1 MNFSVEGVL
10 PKPVDVLIPQRVLAT
25 DSAPLLIHFMG
36 ATWLPRHAVATM
48 KQPLMVAAVY
58 LGAGSGVYAR
68 PFANDT
74 LLFARLLDSLR
85 TRIAQVTGAPRVTR
99 VYLSGFSAGYGAI
112 REIVRRPANVPRV
125 DGILLLDK
133 IKGFNGKG
141 SYNTHVRTLAH
152 VFTAP
157 SKVITAWCYTL
168 APQVLATFTQV
179 EWIEWGLWEEDEKQ
193 LELLDKITKPDN

>member
-1 MNFSVEGVL
+1 MHNRINKYWRKPERLCDIRRFFLACEFKPHSKLWSVLDPVAYDV
-10 PKPVDVLIPQRVLAT
+10 KPAFTHGKLGCLGYDPATYSILSVDES
-25 DSAPLLIHFMG
+25 DEPLVG
-36 ATWLPRHAVATM
+36 Y
-48 KQPLMVAAVY
+48 LMTI
-58 LGAGSGVYAR
+58 SN
-68 PFANDT
+68 P
-74 LLFARLLDSLR
+74 
-85 TRIAQVTGAPRVTR
+85 
-99 VYLSGFSAGYGAI
+99 
-112 REIVRRPANVPRV
+112 

-168 APQVLATFTQV
+168 DPQVLATFTQV